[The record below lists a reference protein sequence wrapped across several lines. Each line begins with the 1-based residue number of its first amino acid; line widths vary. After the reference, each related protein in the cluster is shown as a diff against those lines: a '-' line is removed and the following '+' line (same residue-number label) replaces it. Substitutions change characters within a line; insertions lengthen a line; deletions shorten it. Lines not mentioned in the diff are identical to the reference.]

1 MMSTHQS
8 PFGRSRHQQQRM
20 SSPQF
25 PTSDDNTA
33 TSYTSS
39 KSSTISGGAE
49 RSSSSIGTSS
59 KKPDVKIEDKLQKD
73 ITNRA
78 LSKKAQMENDA
89 MVYLDGPQIYTCG
102 QCRTHLTSHDD
113 IISKSF
119 HGRHGR
125 AYLFDQCV
133 NIVTGP
139 PEDRILITGL
149 HSVCDIN
156 CKRCNTLVGWT
167 YSRAY
172 EPSQRYK
179 EGKFIIEKIHLHLE
193 ESDYYDVDRPAGE
206 RADKWRKRSMSWGSE
221 RSLSVGSYGDAY
233 SRSGSGS
240 VAGSPPY
247 SSSYRCPQSPPTGR
261 RLRHDSS
268 SNAPPLSPRSP
279 SQIIYE
285 YK

>member
-1 MMSTHQS
+1 MSIHYQS
-8 PFGRSRHQQQRM
+8 PSGRTRQLPRM

-25 PTSDDNTA
+25 PSSDD

-39 KSSTISGGAE
+39 KSSTISGAVE
-49 RSSSSIGTSS
+49 RSCIIGTSS
-59 KKPDVKIEDKLQKD
+59 SKKANFKVEDKLQKD

-78 LSKKAQMENDA
+78 LCKKAQMENDA

-102 QCRTHLTSHDD
+102 MCRTHLTSHDD

-156 CKRCNTLVGWT
+156 CKRCDTLVGWT
-167 YSRAY
+167 YQRAY
-172 EPSQRYK
+172 EPSQKYK

-206 RADKWRKRSMSWGSE
+206 RADKWRRRSMSWGSE
-221 RSLSVGSYGDAY
+221 RSLSVGSYGDAF
-233 SRSGSGS
+233 SRSGNGS

-247 SSSYRCPQSPPTGR
+247 SSFYRCPQSPPAGGGR
-261 RLRHDSS
+261 PRH
-268 SNAPPLSPRSP
+268 NVPPLSPMSS

-285 YK
+285 YQTDD

>member
-8 PFGRSRHQQQRM
+8 QFGRSRHQQPRM

-49 RSSSSIGTSS
+49 RSSSCIGASS
-59 KKPDVKIEDKLQKD
+59 KKPDVKLEDKLQKD

-119 HGRHGR
+119 HGRHGK
-125 AYLFDQCV
+125 
-133 NIVTGP
+133 TM
-139 PEDRILITGL
+139 
-149 HSVCDIN
+149 
-156 CKRCNTLVGWT
+156 LV
-167 YSRAY
+167 
-172 EPSQRYK
+172 
-179 EGKFIIEKIHLHLE
+179 I
-193 ESDYYDVDRPAGE
+193 
-206 RADKWRKRSMSWGSE
+206 
-221 RSLSVGSYGDAY
+221 
-233 SRSGSGS
+233 
-240 VAGSPPY
+240 
-247 SSSYRCPQSPPTGR
+247 
-261 RLRHDSS
+261 
-268 SNAPPLSPRSP
+268 
-279 SQIIYE
+279 
-285 YK
+285 

>member
-49 RSSSSIGTSS
+49 RSSSCIGTSS

-167 YSRAY
+167 YARAY